1 MDNRLQQIAA
11 ALGITLPGAYARFLE
26 TEQLHESRLVT
37 DLVNLYGTDDLL
49 TRNND
54 YEVQR
59 YLPGY
64 LSIADDSG
72 GRGIFLD
79 TTRPTLTVYTTGY
92 GALDPEC
99 MDVLSDDF
107 LQWTEQGYSLDV
119 IREAPAFTTARHS
132 EKNLLRNEWIRL
144 HQAVSG
150 LEAEKSRLDLKTYLL
165 QKRRLQQ
172 EIQNFETRNA
182 GKPYR

>member
-1 MDNRLQQIAA
+1 MDNTLSHIAT

-26 TEQLHESRLVT
+26 TEQLRESRLVT
-37 DLVNLYGTDDLL
+37 DLVNLYGTDDLVA
-49 TRNND
+49 RNED
-54 YEVQR
+54 YQVQQ

-64 LSIADDSG
+64 ISIADDSG
-72 GRGIFLD
+72 GCGIFLD

-107 LQWTEQGYSLDV
+107 LQWAEQGYSLDV
-119 IREAPAFTTARHS
+119 LREAPAFTAARHS

-144 HQAVSG
+144 HQALSA
-150 LEAEKSRLDLKTYLL
+150 LEAEKPRMDLKTYLL
-165 QKRRLQQ
+165 QKRQLQKD
-172 EIQNFETRNA
+172 IQDFETRNPQ
-182 GKPYR
+182 G

>member
-1 MDNRLQQIAA
+1 MDNRLQQIAT

-26 TEQLHESRLVT
+26 TEQLQESRLVT
-37 DLVNLYGTDDLL
+37 DLVNLYGTEDLVA
-49 TRNND
+49 RNYD
-54 YEVQR
+54 YQVQQ

-72 GRGIFLD
+72 GCGIFLN
-79 TTRPTLTVYTTGY
+79 TTETTLTVYTTGY
-92 GALDPEC
+92 GALDPGC

-107 LQWTEQGYSLDV
+107 LQWAQQGYSLEV
-119 IREAPAFTTARHS
+119 LREAPAFIAARHA

-144 HQAVSG
+144 HQALSR
-150 LEAEKSRLDLKTYLL
+150 LETEKPLLDLKTYLL

-172 EIQNFETRNA
+172 EIEDFETRNA
-182 GKPYR
+182 GKSYR